1 MRVQGDHHRRSLQPV
16 ILSAAKDL
24 RSTQREILRCAQDDS
39 RAEVNAYGATTGVAL
54 RKMLLTLTKV
64 DTVRYQQN
72 RVVPRC
78 SLPLAP
84 DRERVFLSPFSG
96 YKERKGESMVAQIEQ
111 RRVSGRPSSATTD
124 PVLTYTFDVL
134 PLQRGGQLGP
144 VTLAYETWGTL
155 NAEGDNA
162 VLITHALTGNT
173 HAHDAEYPDDLKA
186 AWWNP
191 LIGPGRPFDTSRYF
205 VICSN
210 VLGSCYGSTGPPSID
225 PQTGRRY
232 GMNFPVITI
241 RDIVNAQ
248 RRLLKHLGVRQLAMV
263 AGGSIGGQQ
272 ALEWAVSY
280 PELVRKAVVVAA
292 TAALTA
298 QALAF
303 SEVERQAI
311 MADPQWQNGNY
322 APGEGP
328 RAGLAIARMLAMI
341 TYQSEEGMEKRF
353 GRRFAGYQG
362 TPAPSGVGTL
372 GERFDV
378 ESYLYYQGESLV
390 KRFDANS
397 YLYLSRAMD
406 LYDVSE
412 GYVSLEAALRRIC
425 SKALFIGIRSDFLFP
440 AARVRELA
448 EQVRAVGG
456 DASYVELDSPHG
468 HDAFLKEWQQ
478 MTNTLSL

>member
-1 MRVQGDHHRRSLQPV
+1 
-16 ILSAAKDL
+16 
-24 RSTQREILRCAQDDS
+24 
-39 RAEVNAYGATTGVAL
+39 
-54 RKMLLTLTKV
+54 
-64 DTVRYQQN
+64 
-72 RVVPRC
+72 
-78 SLPLAP
+78 
-84 DRERVFLSPFSG
+84 
-96 YKERKGESMVAQIEQ
+96 MVAQIEQ
-111 RRVSGRPSSATTD
+111 REVGGRPWSATAN
-124 PVLTYTFDVL
+124 PVLTYTFDIL
-134 PLQRGGQLGP
+134 PLQRGGQLSP

-162 VLITHALTGNT
+162 VLITHALTGNA
-173 HAHDAEYPDDLKA
+173 HAHDVEYPDDPKA

-210 VLGSCYGSTGPPSID
+210 VLGSCYGSTGPSSID
-225 PQTGRRY
+225 PQTERPY
-232 GMNFPVITI
+232 GMDFPVITI
-241 RDIVNAQ
+241 RDMVNAQ
-248 RRLLKHLGVRQLAMV
+248 RRLLEHLGVRQLAMV

-280 PELVRKAVVVAA
+280 PELVRKTIVFAA

-298 QALAF
+298 QAVAF

-328 RAGLAIARMLAMI
+328 CAGLGIARMLAMI
-341 TYQSEEGMEKRF
+341 TYQSEEAMEMRF
-353 GRRFAGYQG
+353 GRRRAAYKGI
-362 TPAPSGVGTL
+362 PAPSGVGDL
-372 GERFDV
+372 GERFDI
-378 ESYLYYQGESLV
+378 EGYLYYQGVSLV

-412 GYVSLEAALRRIC
+412 GYVSLEDALHRVR

-478 MTNTLSL
+478 MTDALRSH